1 MNSITLKRMS
11 AIAAITILAALLPQ
25 AYAALQIYKVK
36 GNVTIRSK
44 AKTVKAERRATVAP
58 TDLLSIPAGDA
69 VDILDSESHRIY
81 SSIGYGNMTVKA
93 MIEKA
98 ESHAADITRNI
109 NRKVIAAVADNAG
122 QKRSGYE
129 AMGMAVHETDAIAYP
144 PVILPEDMSYL
155 AYLLANAT
163 DPDSKHQSYISL
175 KKHPVYTGEDE
186 DDGAFNFAVHN
197 SMRQPLYFNII
208 PQREGDEISLL
219 FAQNPVAMPKSET
232 IATEY
237 TYLPDDN
244 ERGYIVIASDIDFT
258 IDDVK
263 RLLEAGYD
271 PDDDYYLSILT
282 VNPETDK

>member
-1 MNSITLKRMS
+1 MNSIRLKRMS
-11 AIAAITILAALLPQ
+11 AIVLISMIAAMLPR

-58 TDLLSIPAGDA
+58 TDLLTIPAGDA
-69 VDILDSESHRIY
+69 VDILDTETHRIY
-81 SSIGYGNMTVKA
+81 SSKGYGNMTVKA
-93 MIEKA
+93 LIEKA

-122 QKRSGYE
+122 QKRTGYE
-129 AMGMAVHETDAIAYP
+129 AMGMTVHETDAIAYP
-144 PVILPEDMSYL
+144 PVILPEGTSYL
-155 AYLLANAT
+155 AYLLAEAT
-163 DPDSKHQSYISL
+163 DPDSTHQSYISL

-208 PQREGDEISLL
+208 SQRERDDIRLF

-237 TYLPDDN
+237 TYLPDSN

-263 RLLEAGYD
+263 QLLKAGYD
-271 PDDDYYLSILT
+271 PDDDYFLSVLT

>member
-1 MNSITLKRMS
+1 MNSTTLKRMS
-11 AIAAITILAALLPQ
+11 AIAIITILAAMLPG

-69 VDILDSESHRIY
+69 VDILDSETHRIY

-122 QKRSGYE
+122 QKKNGYE

-144 PVILPEDMSYL
+144 PVILPEDVSYL

-163 DPDSKHQSYISL
+163 DPDSKHQGYISL
-175 KKHPVYTGEDE
+175 KKHPVYTGEDDE

-208 PQREGDEISLL
+208 PQREDNEISLF

-237 TYLPDDN
+237 TYLPDEN

-258 IDDVK
+258 IDDVM

-271 PDDDYYLSILT
+271 PEDDYYLSILT
-282 VNPETDK
+282 TDNN

>member
-1 MNSITLKRMS
+1 MNSTTLRRMS
-11 AIAAITILAALLPQ
+11 AIAIITILAAMLTR
-25 AYAALQIYKVK
+25 AYATLQIYKVK

-69 VDILDSESHRIY
+69 VGILDSETHRIY

-93 MIEKA
+93 LIEKA

-122 QKRSGYE
+122 QKKNGYE

-175 KKHPVYTGEDE
+175 KKHPVYTGEDDE

-208 PQREGDEISLL
+208 PQREDDDISLF

-237 TYLPDDN
+237 TYLPDEN

-271 PDDDYYLSILT
+271 PEDDYYLSILT
-282 VNPETDK
+282 TDNN

>member
-1 MNSITLKRMS
+1 MNSTTLRRMS
-11 AIAAITILAALLPQ
+11 AIAIITILAAMLPR
-25 AYAALQIYKVK
+25 AYASLQIYKVK

-69 VDILDSESHRIY
+69 VGILDSETHRIY

-93 MIEKA
+93 LIEKA

-122 QKRSGYE
+122 QKKNGYE

-175 KKHPVYTGEDE
+175 KKHPVYTGEDDE

-208 PQREGDEISLL
+208 PQREDDDISLF

-237 TYLPDDN
+237 TYLPDEN

-271 PDDDYYLSILT
+271 PEDDYYLSILT
-282 VNPETDK
+282 TDNN